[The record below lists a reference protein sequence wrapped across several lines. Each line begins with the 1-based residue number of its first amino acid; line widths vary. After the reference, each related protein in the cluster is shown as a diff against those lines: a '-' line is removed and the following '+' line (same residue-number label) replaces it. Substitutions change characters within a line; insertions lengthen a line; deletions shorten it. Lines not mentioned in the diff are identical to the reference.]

1 MVQSEKFPSAIID
14 SVETPQFSDL
24 TRWRLKVEHG
34 AQTWHYLESDEELKQ
49 WPQTRCDKYFLGL
62 NFVKT
67 RPASLMKK
75 RDREIIYVDSL
86 LHFVRIHKSCLV
98 RVHLW
103 RQRVMDLNFTRNFK
117 LRTVTG
123 LANTVVQCM

>member
-49 WPQTRCDKYFLGL
+49 WPQTRWDKYFLGL

-67 RPASLMKK
+67 RLASLMQT
-75 RDREIIYVDSL
+75 RDREVI
-86 LHFVRIHKSCLV
+86 C
-98 RVHLW
+98 
-103 RQRVMDLNFTRNFK
+103 
-117 LRTVTG
+117 
-123 LANTVVQCM
+123 